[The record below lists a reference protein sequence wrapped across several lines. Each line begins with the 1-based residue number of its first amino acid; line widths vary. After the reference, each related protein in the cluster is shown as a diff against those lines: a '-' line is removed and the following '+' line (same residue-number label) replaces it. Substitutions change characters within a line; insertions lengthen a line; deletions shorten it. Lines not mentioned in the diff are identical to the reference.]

1 MQKNQEMVGAST
13 SHPHLGRESRK
24 TAGIILVVFPTVIYG
39 GISLVTFLI
48 DHSAGYVD
56 NPARQ
61 NLFRAGHAHAGQDSS
76 FRFCLLAATGAESA
90 DLFVVCGGACT
101 RGLAHLLLAPAC
113 CEREPANVLL
123 DITGQGRR
131 NDESYEKGIK
141 IWAEKVEC
149 ECKDDLHTPASGTLY
164 QERAGHRTNSCHQ
177 ASFP

>member
-1 MQKNQEMVGAST
+1 MQKNQEMVGTST

-76 FRFCLLAATGAESA
+76 FRFCLLLPPAPNRLIYLSFAGALVLGASPIYSWRRPAANENRRT
-90 DLFVVCGGACT
+90 
-101 RGLAHLLLAPAC
+101 C
-113 CEREPANVLL
+113 CL
-123 DITGQGRR
+123 T
-131 NDESYEKGIK
+131 
-141 IWAEKVEC
+141 
-149 ECKDDLHTPASGTLY
+149 
-164 QERAGHRTNSCHQ
+164 
-177 ASFP
+177 